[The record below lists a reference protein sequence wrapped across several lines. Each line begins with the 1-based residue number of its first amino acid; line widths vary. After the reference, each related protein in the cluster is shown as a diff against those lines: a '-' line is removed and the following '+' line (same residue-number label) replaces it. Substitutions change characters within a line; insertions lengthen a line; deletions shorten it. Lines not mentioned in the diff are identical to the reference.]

1 MGGVAK
7 EVEDTEA
14 RNLGTIEIV
23 FKKNDNTYN
32 TMNPSEQTYAHM
44 CHKCHIKDHV
54 NFKSLCKHKK
64 PQWRNL
70 LQTL

>member
-14 RNLGTIEIV
+14 RKLGTFEMV
-23 FKKNDNTYN
+23 FKKIYNTYN
-32 TMNPSEQTYAHM
+32 TMNPSEKTYAHM
-44 CHKCHIKDHV
+44 CHKCHIKDQV

-64 PQWRNL
+64 TKWRNL